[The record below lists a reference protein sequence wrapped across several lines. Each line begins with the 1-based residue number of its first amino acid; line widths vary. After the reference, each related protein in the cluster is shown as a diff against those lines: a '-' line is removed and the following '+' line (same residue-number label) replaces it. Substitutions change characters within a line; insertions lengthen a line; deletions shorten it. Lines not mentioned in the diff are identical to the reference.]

1 MVPTELR
8 LAGLL
13 VLGALLVWVVRL
25 IRQQRLS
32 VQDSLAWLG
41 TSIAALL
48 VVAFPQLLV
57 EGAKLL
63 GIQVPS
69 NALFL
74 AGLIY
79 LGANVLSLTIVASE
93 TSARVRRLA
102 QECALLRARL
112 AALETPGEGHEQEV
126 AQGSSQCAPASDG
139 R

>member
-8 LAGLL
+8 LIAFALL
-13 VLGALLVWVVRL
+13 GVLLVWVVRL

-41 TSIAALL
+41 TSIAALA

-57 EGAKLL
+57 EAARLA

-74 AGLIY
+74 AGLLY
-79 LGANVLSLTIVASE
+79 LGVNVLTLTIAVSE
-93 TSARVRRLA
+93 NAARVRRLT
-102 QECALLRARL
+102 QECSMLRAEIE
-112 AALETPGEGHEQEV
+112 ALSTAPRNCEQQPGTGSQQSLQE
-126 AQGSSQCAPASDG
+126 
-139 R
+139 